1 MQNFHAVIPRYCTL
15 IHVKV
20 TLHVNLTSLAI
31 NKDQVCPCQYCLAG
45 TASAYA

>member
-1 MQNFHAVIPRYCTL
+1 MLSLYAVIRRYCTL

-31 NKDQVCPCQYCLAG
+31 NKGQVCPCQYCLAG